1 MSKKALI
8 IGISGQDGSYLAKF
22 LLKKDYEVWGSSR
35 DSLGNSFKNLN
46 KLAIIAELKLI
57 SIVVED
63 FRSVLVGIKKAKPDE
78 IYFLAGQSSVGLS
91 FEQPVETIQSILIG
105 ILNVLEAVKMV
116 DHPVRVYHA
125 GSSEVFGDTL
135 GSPATELT
143 PFRPRS
149 PYGLA
154 KASAF
159 WSVDNYREA
168 YNLYACTGLL
178 FNHESPLRPERFV
191 SQKIIQA
198 AKRIAKGST
207 EKLVL
212 GRIDISRDWG
222 WAPEYVEAMWLMLQ
236 QDQPD
241 DFIIAT
247 GDSATLEE
255 FVDYT
260 FCSLG
265 LKMADHLEQSAELIR
280 PTELSKSIADSSKA
294 FKKLGWKPKKGW
306 KQVIDGM
313 LNH

>member
-22 LLKKDYEVWGSSR
+22 LIKKDYEVWGTSR
-35 DSLGNSFKNLN
+35 DAIGNSFKNLH
-46 KLAIIAELKLI
+46 KLDIISQVNLI
-57 SIVVED
+57 SMVVED
-63 FRSVLVGIKKAKPDE
+63 FRSVLVGIKKARPDE

-91 FEQPVETIQSILIG
+91 FEQPVETIQSIVFG
-105 ILNVLEAVKMV
+105 ILNILESVKML
-116 DHPVRVYHA
+116 DYPVKVYNA
-125 GSSEVFGDTL
+125 GSSEVFGDTF
-135 GSPATELT
+135 GSPATEST
-143 PFRPRS
+143 TFKPRS

-168 YNLYACTGLL
+168 YQLYACTGLL

-191 SQKIIQA
+191 SQKIVQT
-198 AKRIAKGST
+198 AKRIAFGSN

-212 GRIDISRDWG
+212 GRTDVSRDWG

-247 GDSATLEE
+247 GNSVTLEE
-255 FVDYT
+255 FVEYT
-260 FCSLG
+260 FSSLG
-265 LKMADHLEQSAELIR
+265 LTMTDHLEQSAELIR

-294 FKKLGWKPKKGW
+294 FEKLGWKPQKGW
-306 KQVIDGM
+306 KEVINGM
-313 LNH
+313 LDD

>member
-1 MSKKALI
+1 LH
-8 IGISGQDGSYLAKF
+8 
-22 LLKKDYEVWGSSR
+22 R
-35 DSLGNSFKNLN
+35 
-46 KLAIIAELKLI
+46 
-57 SIVVED
+57 
-63 FRSVLVGIKKAKPDE
+63 LV
-78 IYFLAGQSSVGLS
+78 
-91 FEQPVETIQSILIG
+91 IQ
-105 ILNVLEAVKMV
+105 
-116 DHPVRVYHA
+116 
-125 GSSEVFGDTL
+125 
-135 GSPATELT
+135 
-143 PFRPRS
+143 
-149 PYGLA
+149 
-154 KASAF
+154 
-159 WSVDNYREA
+159 
-168 YNLYACTGLL
+168 
-178 FNHESPLRPERFV
+178 SPLRPERFV

>member
-178 FNHESPLRPERFV
+178 FNLHFAL
-191 SQKIIQA
+191 
-198 AKRIAKGST
+198 KG
-207 EKLVL
+207 L
-212 GRIDISRDWG
+212 
-222 WAPEYVEAMWLMLQ
+222 
-236 QDQPD
+236 
-241 DFIIAT
+241 
-247 GDSATLEE
+247 
-255 FVDYT
+255 
-260 FCSLG
+260 
-265 LKMADHLEQSAELIR
+265 
-280 PTELSKSIADSSKA
+280 
-294 FKKLGWKPKKGW
+294 
-306 KQVIDGM
+306 
-313 LNH
+313 

>member
-105 ILNVLEAVKMV
+105 ILNVLEAVKMA